1 MSPGIFLILLIIF
14 LSLPLDST
22 GLYLKGFIKYT
33 FHVYLVGKSQ
43 KYRYL
48 QNKKIKSFDIRSLR
62 QEGDITCTE
71 CANSLTRGMDYRIA
85 RSRNFI
91 RMAKRIEKKLEI
103 VEKKANKTG
112 EIENTNFILRKILF
126 GVNLNQTNPK

>member
-1 MSPGIFLILLIIF
+1 MPLYLALIYSCNSVPALVSPSLCIFLDL
-14 LSLPLDST
+14 T
-22 GLYLKGFIKYT
+22 
-33 FHVYLVGKSQ
+33 GKSQ

-48 QNKKIKSFDIRSLR
+48 QNKRIKSFDFDSRGLR

-112 EIENTNFILRKILF
+112 EIENTNLILRKILF

>member
-1 MSPGIFLILLIIF
+1 MFN
-14 LSLPLDST
+14 
-22 GLYLKGFIKYT
+22 
-33 FHVYLVGKSQ
+33 VYQTGKSQ

-48 QNKKIKSFDIRSLR
+48 RDKRMKSFDFDSRGLR

-112 EIENTNFILRKILF
+112 EIENTNLILRKILF